1 MLVNNLSINLMMND
15 QIQTKLIYN
24 QQRVTYSNLH
34 EIFEL
39 NFKKI
44 SRLVPLLPSIKED
57 FVGIKRPSNDL
68 HLICHEK
75 SPYTGTYTLTHQNIS
90 SEIVIN
96 RPDIQFK
103 IYFDAK
109 LLEVTSICNKTRIN
123 SNHPLINDCSDLSFQ
138 LELNIFMLRWL
149 DYCLDRYNGAEWVT
163 RK

>member
-24 QQRVTYSNLH
+24 QQRVTYTNLY

-57 FVGIKRPSNDL
+57 FIGIKKPSNHL

-75 SPYTGTYTLTHQNIS
+75 FPYTGTYTLTHQIKS
-90 SEIVIN
+90 SEKVIN
-96 RPDIQFK
+96 RPDIRFI

-109 LLEVTSICNKTRIN
+109 LLEVTSICNETRIN
-123 SNHPLINDCSDLSFQ
+123 SNHPLIIDCSDLSFQ
-138 LELNIFMLRWL
+138 LELNLFMLRWL